1 MPPLSHPRAQQGINV
16 RPTKRFRDLI
26 EAEEILVLPGIF
38 DALSARLAAEAGF
51 QAVVGGGYAA
61 TASLIGAPDIGQLG
75 LAEMA
80 DHYRRLADSVE
91 VPILADADTG
101 FGDSVNVA
109 RTVRTYERAGVAA
122 LIIEDQVAPKRCG
135 HMDGKRVISV
145 ADMIAKIKAALDARV
160 DGDLM
165 IVARTD
171 ARAIEGLEAAVER
184 AQLYRAVG
192 ADMIFVEA
200 PLSTDEMAYICSA
213 IAAPCLANNVEG
225 GKTPILSAER
235 LEEIGYAAVA
245 FPVSA
250 SYVAAKALR
259 AFFADLHAAG
269 DTSTLTD
276 RMLHFAAFHEI
287 VGLPKLREQE
297 RACDAFARELLERA
311 AELDREE

>member
-1 MPPLSHPRAQQGINV
+1 V

-26 EAEEILVLPGIF
+26 EAEEILVLPGVF

-80 DHYRRLADSVE
+80 DHYRRLVDSVDI
-91 VPILADADTG
+91 PILADADTG

-135 HMDGKRVISV
+135 HMDGKRVIPV

-184 AQLYRAVG
+184 GQLYRAVG

-200 PLSTDEMAYICSA
+200 PLSTDEMAYICSD

-225 GKTPILSAER
+225 GKTPILSAAR
-235 LEEIGYAAVA
+235 LGEIGYAAVA

-259 AFFADLHAAG
+259 AFFAELYASG
-269 DTSTLTD
+269 DSSALTD

-287 VGLPKLREQE
+287 VGLPRLREQE

>member
-1 MPPLSHPRAQQGINV
+1 M

-38 DALSARLAAEAGF
+38 DALSARLAAAAGF
-51 QAVVGGGYAA
+51 QALVGGGYAA

-75 LAEMA
+75 LGEMA
-80 DHYRRLADSVE
+80 DHYRRLCDSVE

-101 FGDSVNVA
+101 FGDSINVA

-135 HMDGKRVISV
+135 HMDGKRVIPV
-145 ADMIAKIKAALDARV
+145 ADMIAKLKSALDTRI
-160 DGDLM
+160 DPDMM

-171 ARAIEGLEAAVER
+171 ARAIEGLEAAIER

-200 PLSTDEMAYICSA
+200 PLSADEMAYICSA

-259 AFFADLHAAG
+259 GFFTELHASG
-269 DTSTLTD
+269 DSSALSE
-276 RMLHFAAFHEI
+276 RMLHFSAFHEI
-287 VGLPKLREQE
+287 VGLEKLRDQE
-297 RACDAFARELLERA
+297 RAADAFARELLERA
-311 AELDREE
+311 AELEREE